1 MLFHRGIWK
10 EAILAGVGANAS
22 MTAILIS
29 AAISVVGLLLSI
41 ASAMFISGSR
51 WGELKGKVNTIED
64 RTRNFETV
72 QTDMAVLKHD
82 VAEIKGMFTMK
93 IKSE

>member
-1 MLFHRGIWK
+1 M
-10 EAILAGVGANAS
+10 AS
-22 MTAILIS
+22 LRLDPVLSPVIIS
-29 AAISVVGLLLSI
+29 AIISVIGFVLSVG
-41 ASAMFISGSR
+41 SAMFISGTR
-51 WGELKGKVNTIED
+51 WGEMKGKVNTIED

-72 QTDMAVLKHD
+72 QLDMAVLKHD